1 MKTNRWALLWPVI
14 ALLIVPLAAAWF
26 MYPDTH
32 LPPGFGI
39 FPPEFVEAQPPFWL
53 PYFLLMALVVAVIVL
68 FLAVPTLFGFQPVPP
83 GPPPTPTPGRWPWWF
98 WVGAAL
104 TGFFWWLM
112 WARVTVFGDLVYYAF
127 TPLWWGFIM
136 FVDGI
141 VWRRTGGRSL
151 LATRPATVATSALVS
166 VGGWTFFE
174 YLDYFVLG
182 NWFYPNGHMAA
193 LDHATIVALFLVA
206 YTTVWPV
213 VFEWTTLLSTFP
225 RLVQRYAQGPR
236 LVLPGGLLVVTGL
249 VLLGAMVFW
258 YRPLFWVLWI
268 GPLAVIGGQM
278 LRLGLW
284 TPLSD
289 LARGDWSKTV
299 LVALA
304 SLVTGFFWELWNYG
318 SSHPNP
324 LPPTNPNYWVYDI
337 PYVNVIHVWSEMP
350 LLGYAGYLPF
360 GILVWVV
367 YAWAG
372 ALFGFDPRLDLAASQ
387 RPPRALQHPAE
398 PSH

>member
-1 MKTNRWALLWPVI
+1 MKTKRWALLWPVI
-14 ALLIVPLAAAWF
+14 ALLLVPLAAAWF

-39 FPPEFVEAQPPFWL
+39 FPPQFVEAQPPFWL
-53 PYFLLMALVVAVIVL
+53 PYFLLLALVVAVIVL

-83 GPPPTPTPGRWPWWF
+83 APPPRPTPGGWPWWF

-112 WARVTVFGDLVYYAF
+112 WARVTVFGALVYYAF
-127 TPLWWGFIM
+127 APLWWGFIM

-141 VWRRTGGRSL
+141 VWRRTGGSSL
-151 LATRPATVATSALVS
+151 LATRPTAVATSALVS
-166 VGGWTFFE
+166 AGGWTFFE

-182 NWFYPNGHMAA
+182 NWFYPNGYMAA
-193 LDHATIVALFLVA
+193 LDHATIVVLFLVA

-213 VFEWTTLLSTFP
+213 IFEWTTLLSTFP

-236 LVLPGGLLVVTGL
+236 LVLPGGLLVVGGL
-249 VLLGAMVFW
+249 ALMGAMVFW
-258 YRPLFWVLWI
+258 YRPLFWVLWV

-337 PYVNVIHVWSEMP
+337 PYVNVIHLWSEMP

-387 RPPRALQHPAE
+387 RKPQALQHPAE